1 MWRHFMADE
10 EEAQIL
16 RRSIRNIKWGS
27 PHRAAS
33 LQQFRLTLQIGHA
46 MHTSHDTANLSVLRD
61 LVRQFVDE
69 RDWAQF
75 HTPKNLAMAMSI
87 EAAEV
92 MEHFQWLP
100 TGNELNADKR
110 RAVGHELADVLVYLV
125 RLADTLDIDLPVA
138 ISEKMQINREK
149 YPAHKVRGDARK
161 YDEYE

>member
-1 MWRHFMADE
+1 
-10 EEAQIL
+10 L
-16 RRSIRNIKWGS
+16 RRTIANIKWVS

-33 LQQFRLTLQIGHA
+33 LQQFRLPLRIGHA
-46 MHTSHDTANLSVLRD
+46 MSTRQDTADLTALRD
-61 LVRQFVDE
+61 LIRQFVDE

-100 TGNELNADKR
+100 TGRELTPEKR
-110 RAVGHELADVLVYLV
+110 HAVGHELADVMVYLV
-125 RLADTLDIDLPVA
+125 RLADTLDIDLPAA
-138 ISEKMQINREK
+138 ISEKMQRNREK
-149 YPAHKVRGDARK
+149 YPAEKVRGDARK

>member
-1 MWRHFMADE
+1 MPSPTDTTDLSALRELIRH
-10 EEAQIL
+10 
-16 RRSIRNIKWGS
+16 
-27 PHRAAS
+27 
-33 LQQFRLTLQIGHA
+33 
-46 MHTSHDTANLSVLRD
+46 
-61 LVRQFVDE
+61 FVDE

-100 TGNELNADKR
+100 TGRELTPDKR
-110 RAVGHELADVLVYLV
+110 HAVGHELADVLVYMV

-138 ISEKMQINREK
+138 VAEKMQLNREK
-149 YPAHKVRGDARK
+149 YPADKVRGDARK

>member
-1 MWRHFMADE
+1 M
-10 EEAQIL
+10 
-16 RRSIRNIKWGS
+16 
-27 PHRAAS
+27 PHDA
-33 LQQFRLTLQIGHA
+33 
-46 MHTSHDTANLSVLRD
+46 DTARLDRLRD

-100 TGNELNADKR
+100 TGRELAEDKR

-125 RLADTLDIDLPVA
+125 RLADVLDIDLPAAVA
-138 ISEKMQINREK
+138 EKMQLNREK
-149 YPAHKVRGDARK
+149 YPADRVRGDARK